1 MLKLLRQWLRLLPTL
16 LTAFLLSLAVWIS
29 AVTSNDPIVEK
40 TFPGTIPIEVIGQS
54 SNMII
59 TSNMPSLSSLVLSAP
74 QSVWDVALNEQGAVR
89 AVVDLSGLE
98 TGTHNLPVQIQI
110 VPRPV
115 RLVTQAPENVALTLE
130 TLAVKELAVSLVLRG
145 TLATGYQAGDARL
158 DAEQVTITGAA
169 PMVDR
174 VAKVRATLDVNQA
187 NQTINRTITLVALDE
202 SDSVVS
208 DVTIVPSEVTVTQE
222 VSQRFGY
229 RNVVVKV
236 VANGQV
242 ADGYRLTNISVFPPA
257 VTVFSANPQIVSDL
271 PGFVETL
278 PIDISGAKDDLD
290 ISIGLDLPEG
300 VSVVGDE
307 TEVLVRVGISAIES
321 SLTLPNVPIEVTDL
335 AAGFRATVSPT
346 EVTVIISGPVAL
358 LDRLQAE
365 DVRVLVSAIELTSGT
380 FQLVPIVEILI
391 PELVAESVLPE
402 TIQVT
407 ISRGT
412 AAATPRPT
420 P

>member
-1 MLKLLRQWLRLLPTL
+1 MLKLMRQWLRLLPTL
-16 LTAFLLSLAVWIS
+16 LTAFVLSLAVWIS
-29 AVTSNDPIVEK
+29 AVTANDPIVEK
-40 TFPGTIPIEVIGQS
+40 TFPGAIPIEVIGQS

-59 TSNMPSLSSLVLSAP
+59 TTNLPVLSSLVLSAP

-89 AVVDLSGLE
+89 AVIDLSGLE
-98 TGTHNLPVQIQI
+98 PGTHNLPIQIQI

-115 RLVTQAPENVALTLE
+115 RLVNQAPETVSLTLE
-130 TLAVKELAVSLVLRG
+130 TLAVKELPVSLVLRG

-158 DAEQVTITGAA
+158 DAELVTITGAA
-169 PMVDR
+169 PMVNR

-187 NQTINRTITLVALDE
+187 NQTINRVVTLVALDE
-202 SDSVVS
+202 TDAVVN
-208 DVTIVPSEVTVTQE
+208 DVTIVPSEVNVTQE

-236 VANGQV
+236 VATGQV

-335 AAGFRATVSPT
+335 AAGYRATVSPT

-358 LDRLQAE
+358 LDRLKAE

-380 FQLVPIVEILI
+380 YQLVPVVEILI
-391 PELVAESVLPE
+391 PELIAQSVLPE

-412 AAATPRPT
+412 AAATPQPI

>member
-1 MLKLLRQWLRLLPTL
+1 MLRLMRQWLRLLPTL
-16 LTAFLLSLAVWIS
+16 LTAFVLSLAVWIS
-29 AVTSNDPIVEK
+29 AVTANDPIVEK
-40 TFPGTIPIEVIGQS
+40 TFPGAIPIEVIGQS

-59 TSNMPSLSSLVLSAP
+59 TSNLPVLSSLVLSAP

-98 TGTHNLPVQIQI
+98 PGTHNLPIQIQI

-115 RLVTQAPENVALTLE
+115 RLVNQSPENVSLTLE
-130 TLAVKELAVSLVLRG
+130 TLAVKELPVSLVLRG

-158 DAEQVTITGAA
+158 DTELVTITGAA

-187 NQTINRTITLVALDE
+187 NQTINRIVTLVALDE
-202 SDSVVS
+202 TDAVVN
-208 DVTIVPSEVTVTQE
+208 DVTIVPSEVSVTQE

-236 VANGQV
+236 VATGQV

-290 ISIGLDLPEG
+290 ISIGLDLPDG

-335 AAGFRATVSPT
+335 AAGYRATVSPT

-380 FQLVPIVEILI
+380 YQLVPIVEILI
-391 PELVAESVLPE
+391 PELIAQSVLPE

-412 AAATPRPT
+412 AAATPQPI

>member
-1 MLKLLRQWLRLLPTL
+1 MLRLMRQWLRLLPTL
-16 LTAFLLSLAVWIS
+16 LTAFVLSLAVWIS
-29 AVTSNDPIVEK
+29 AVTANDPIVEK
-40 TFPGTIPIEVIGQS
+40 TFPGAIPIEVIGQS

-59 TSNMPSLSSLVLSAP
+59 TSNLPVLSSLVLSAP

-98 TGTHNLPVQIQI
+98 PGTHNLPIQIQI

-115 RLVTQAPENVALTLE
+115 RLVNQSPENVSLTLE
-130 TLAVKELAVSLVLRG
+130 TLAVKELPVSLVLRG

-158 DAEQVTITGAA
+158 DTELVTITGAA

-187 NQTINRTITLVALDE
+187 NQTINRIVTLVALDE
-202 SDSVVS
+202 TDAVIN
-208 DVTIVPSEVTVTQE
+208 DVTIVPSEVSVTQE

-236 VANGQV
+236 VATGQV

-290 ISIGLDLPEG
+290 ISIGLDLPDG

-335 AAGFRATVSPT
+335 AAGYRATVSPT

-380 FQLVPIVEILI
+380 YQLVPIVEILI
-391 PELVAESVLPE
+391 PELIAQSVLPE

-412 AAATPRPT
+412 AAATPQPI

>member
-1 MLKLLRQWLRLLPTL
+1 MLKLMRQWLRLLPTL
-16 LTAFLLSLAVWIS
+16 LTAFVLSLAVWIS
-29 AVTSNDPIVEK
+29 AVTANDPIVEK
-40 TFPGTIPIEVIGQS
+40 TFPGAIPIEVIGQS

-59 TSNMPSLSSLVLSAP
+59 TTNLPVLSSLVLSAP

-89 AVVDLSGLE
+89 AVIDLSGLE
-98 TGTHNLPVQIQI
+98 PGTHNLPIQIQI

-115 RLVTQAPENVALTLE
+115 RLVNQAPETVSLTLE
-130 TLAVKELAVSLVLRG
+130 TLAVKELPVSLVLRG

-158 DAEQVTITGAA
+158 DAELVTITGAA
-169 PMVDR
+169 PMVNR

-187 NQTINRTITLVALDE
+187 NQTINRVVTLVALDE
-202 SDSVVS
+202 TDAVVN
-208 DVTIVPSEVTVTQE
+208 DVTIVPSEVNVTQE

-236 VANGQV
+236 VATGQV

-321 SLTLPNVPIEVTDL
+321 SLTLPNVTIEVTDL
-335 AAGFRATVSPT
+335 AAGYRATVSPT

-358 LDRLQAE
+358 LDRLKAE

-380 FQLVPIVEILI
+380 YQLVPVVEILI
-391 PELVAESVLPE
+391 PELIAQSVLPE

-412 AAATPRPT
+412 AAATPQPI

>member
-1 MLKLLRQWLRLLPTL
+1 MLKLMRQWLRLLPTL
-16 LTAFLLSLAVWIS
+16 LTAFVLSLAVWIS
-29 AVTSNDPIVEK
+29 AVTANDPIVEK
-40 TFPGTIPIEVIGQS
+40 TFPGAIPIEVIGQS

-59 TSNMPSLSSLVLSAP
+59 TTNLPVLSSLVLSAP

-89 AVVDLSGLE
+89 AVIDLSGLE
-98 TGTHNLPVQIQI
+98 PGTHNLPIQIQI

-115 RLVTQAPENVALTLE
+115 RLVNQAPETVSLTLD
-130 TLAVKELAVSLVLRG
+130 TLAVKELPVSLVLRG

-158 DAEQVTITGAA
+158 DAELVTITGAA
-169 PMVDR
+169 PMVNR

-187 NQTINRTITLVALDE
+187 NQTINRVVTLVALDE
-202 SDSVVS
+202 TDAVVN
-208 DVTIVPSEVTVTQE
+208 DVTIVPSEVNVTQE

-236 VANGQV
+236 VATGQV

-321 SLTLPNVPIEVTDL
+321 SLTLPNVTIEVTDL
-335 AAGFRATVSPT
+335 AAGYRATVSPT

-358 LDRLQAE
+358 LDRLKAE

-380 FQLVPIVEILI
+380 YQLVPVVEILI
-391 PELVAESVLPE
+391 PELIAQSVLPE

-412 AAATPRPT
+412 AAATPQPI